1 MTYCISDIHGDYAK
15 YRRMLKKLR
24 FCDCDTLYVLG
35 DVVDRGPEPVKILLD
50 MMKRPNVIPLL
61 GNHEYMAA
69 VCLRFLVKPV
79 TEESIASLS
88 DDALESLCNWQ
99 LQGGVS
105 TLEEF
110 RRLSPAKRGEVL
122 EYLQEFILY
131 EEISVNGRRY
141 LLVHAGPADFSP
153 DRPLEDYDLHEMLW
167 TRLDYEKVY
176 YKDRVLVSGHTPV
189 SHIPGNVRPHSIY
202 RANNHIAID
211 CGCGGGGPLGAICLG
226 AGEEIYVE

>member
-88 DDALESLCNWQ
+88 NDALESLCNWQ
-99 LQGGVS
+99 LRAACPHWKNS
-105 TLEEF
+105 AAF
-110 RRLSPAKRGEVL
+110 RPQSAGRCWNICRSLSCT
-122 EYLQEFILY
+122 
-131 EEISVNGRRY
+131 RRS
-141 LLVHAGPADFSP
+141 A
-153 DRPLEDYDLHEMLW
+153 
-167 TRLDYEKVY
+167 
-176 YKDRVLVSGHTPV
+176 
-189 SHIPGNVRPHSIY
+189 
-202 RANNHIAID
+202 
-211 CGCGGGGPLGAICLG
+211 
-226 AGEEIYVE
+226 